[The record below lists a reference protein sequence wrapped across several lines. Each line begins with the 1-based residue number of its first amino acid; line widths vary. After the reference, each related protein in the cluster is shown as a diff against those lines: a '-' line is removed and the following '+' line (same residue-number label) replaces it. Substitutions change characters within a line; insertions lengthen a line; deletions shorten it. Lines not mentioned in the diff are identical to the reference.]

1 MGESIFVYF
10 EDYSQS
16 LLPQRKNKIWILKK
30 HVVFFHRFESER
42 ERVRER
48 EKGYRCLSIIFAINT
63 HQCVV
68 FFVWAIG
75 SKIVISTWEEKL
87 RTSWQFYSKRVF
99 FCSFCYLYPCY
110 SAYAFFL
117 FSSFDFDSSVITRC
131 FFLLLLL
138 FLYASNV
145 KNNNNNN
152 NNNNDN
158 VFRT

>member
-75 SKIVISTWEEKL
+75 SKIVTSTWKEKL

-99 FCSFCYLYPCY
+99 FAL
-110 SAYAFFL
+110 SAIFIHVIVRMLFF
-117 FSSFDFDSSVITRC
+117 FSSLRLISIRV
-131 FFLLLLL
+131 LLLAAFSFFFFFFCML
-138 FLYASNV
+138 
-145 KNNNNNN
+145 
-152 NNNNDN
+152 
-158 VFRT
+158 RM

>member
-75 SKIVISTWEEKL
+75 SKIVTSTWKEKL

-99 FCSFCYLYPCY
+99 FAL
-110 SAYAFFL
+110 SAIFIHVIVRMLF
-117 FSSFDFDSSVITRC
+117 FSSLHLISIRVLLRAAFS
-131 FFLLLLL
+131 FFFFFFCML
-138 FLYASNV
+138 
-145 KNNNNNN
+145 
-152 NNNNDN
+152 
-158 VFRT
+158 RM